1 MESTMKTRMMLPLLL
16 VAAGFITPAS
26 ANFFSNPYTGVT
38 LNIGSAPNPTPQD
51 IRESRLPAV
60 TQDDQDSG
68 AAAKPTDKTAVNT
81 TPERSPAPQSGG
93 AGNIPTASPSR

>member
-1 MESTMKTRMMLPLLL
+1 MESTMKTKMMFPLLL

-26 ANFFSNPYTGVT
+26 ANYFSNPYTGVT

-60 TQDDQDSG
+60 TQNDQDSG
-68 AAAKPTDKTAVNT
+68 TAAKPTDKTANAT
-81 TPERSPAPQSGG
+81 LEHSPAPQSGG
-93 AGNIPTASPSR
+93 AGNIPTAAPSR